1 LRPAVH
7 PSRQSPAA
15 AYAETVNRAAM
26 MLVAFSFRP
35 KVKPLLVFDVVSA
48 VELRGGRLE
57 DGKLLKFDL
66 RAVLDDVA
74 DRAAV
79 ILSAAMQE
87 RLPGIADEVD
97 DTLGTQLRCLIA
109 TTTQLEAV

>member
-1 LRPAVH
+1 MRPAVH